1 MSFFDGQTSWF
12 SFDLYS
18 SKNSEW
24 PGFRTWLFLGFILCL
39 LPPPGFGALHQEA
52 LAAFAAT
59 ETEKI
64 VLVDLLICFVV
75 KVFVENSTRRELGC
89 LAVEDGDTTLGQPEE
104 GMTLRE
110 KNVFFRAL
118 PKSPPPW
125 DPNSGNMVLF
135 FGRQNSRCGSQLR
148 T

>member
-24 PGFRTWLFLGFILCL
+24 PGFRTWLFLGLILCL

-52 LAAFAAT
+52 LPAFAAT

-89 LAVEDGDTTLGQPEE
+89 LAVEDGDTTLGQPDE

-118 PKSPPPW
+118 PKSPTPGTSIQATW
-125 DPNSGNMVLF
+125 SSFLDVKIQDMEVN
-135 FGRQNSRCGSQLR
+135 
-148 T
+148 

>member
-104 GMTLRE
+104 GMTSGE
-110 KNVFFRAL
+110 KNIFLRAL
-118 PKSPPPW
+118 P
-125 DPNSGNMVLF
+125 NSKYNH
-135 FGRQNSRCGSQLR
+135 
-148 T
+148 TPY

>member
-24 PGFRTWLFLGFILCL
+24 PGFRTWLFLGLILCL

>member
-24 PGFRTWLFLGFILCL
+24 PGFRTWLFLGLILCL

-104 GMTLRE
+104 GMTSGE
-110 KNVFFRAL
+110 KNIFLRAL
-118 PKSPPPW
+118 P
-125 DPNSGNMVLF
+125 NSKYNH
-135 FGRQNSRCGSQLR
+135 
-148 T
+148 TPY

>member
-1 MSFFDGQTSWF
+1 M
-12 SFDLYS
+12 
-18 SKNSEW
+18 
-24 PGFRTWLFLGFILCL
+24 FLGFILCL
-39 LPPPGFGALHQEA
+39 LPLLSFGALHQEA
-52 LAAFAAT
+52 LPAFAAT

-89 LAVEDGDTTLGQPEE
+89 LAVEDGDTTLGQPDE

-118 PKSPPPW
+118 PKSPTPGTSIQATW
-125 DPNSGNMVLF
+125 SSFLDVKIQDMEVN
-135 FGRQNSRCGSQLR
+135 
-148 T
+148 